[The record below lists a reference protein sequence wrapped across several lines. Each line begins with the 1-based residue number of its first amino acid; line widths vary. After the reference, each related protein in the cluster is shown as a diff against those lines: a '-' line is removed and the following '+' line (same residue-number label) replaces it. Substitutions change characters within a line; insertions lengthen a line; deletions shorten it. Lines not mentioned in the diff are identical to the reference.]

1 MLLPP
6 KMDVT
11 KMGMKEKSPHSQA
24 LDLLR
29 FPLAIVVLTSHTLG
43 NLLQLSQGFSIPVF
57 HEISYFIYGF
67 FSGQSV
73 PIYYFISGYVFFL
86 GIELTREK
94 YFRKLKN
101 RVHTLLIPYLLW
113 NSLFIIRAIVVGSPY
128 FSQFVTGYE
137 SLDLTIPHLLWSF
150 WNNGKGIRPR
160 ITSLKSFGIYPIDY
174 PLWFVRDLMIVV
186 LIAPFIW
193 HMAKRFGN
201 MFVIVSGA
209 LWFILSGIPMGHAN
223 QLSTAFF
230 FFSWGAC
237 MSIRGKDM
245 TAEFGRY
252 FRISAI
258 LYLMLGLGYV
268 ASIHLC
274 PELTTTLKSLNKIAG
289 LVFAYNMSAWMLRHG
304 HCHVTSFLV
313 ASSFFIYVSH
323 RTINSVILK
332 TLFFAVKP
340 STDFAMIC
348 VFVSTLIICV
358 GALLGIFYL
367 MRRFMPSVLYV
378 LTGRK

>member
-1 MLLPP
+1 
-6 KMDVT
+6 
-11 KMGMKEKSPHSQA
+11 MGMKEKSLHSQA

-29 FPLAIVVLTSHTLG
+29 FPLAIFVLTSHTF
-43 NLLQLSQGFSIPVF
+43 QTFSSSIGTYTSPVCR
-57 HEISYFIYGF
+57 EISYFIYGF
-67 FSGQSV
+67 LSEQSV

-113 NSLFIIRAIVVGSPY
+113 NSLFIIRAIMVGSPY

-137 SLDLTIPHLLWSF
+137 SLDLTIPHLLWDF
-150 WNNGKGIRPR
+150 WDGGKGIRPR
-160 ITSLKSFGIYPIDY
+160 ITSLKSFGISPIDD

-186 LIAPFIW
+186 LITPFIW
-193 HMAKRFGN
+193 HMAKRFGH

-245 TAEFGRY
+245 TSEFGRY

-304 HCHVTSFLV
+304 HCHVNSFLV

-323 RTINSVILK
+323 TAISGIILK
-332 TLFFAVKP
+332 ILFLIVRP
-340 STDFAMIC
+340 LSDFSIVC
-348 VFVSTLIICV
+348 VVVSAIIICI
-358 GALLGIFYL
+358 GILMGIFYL